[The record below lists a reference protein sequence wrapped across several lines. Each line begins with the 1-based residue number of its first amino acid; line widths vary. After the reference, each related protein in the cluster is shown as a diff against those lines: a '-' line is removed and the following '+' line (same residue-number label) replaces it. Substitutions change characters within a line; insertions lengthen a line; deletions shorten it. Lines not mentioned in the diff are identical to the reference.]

1 MEGDLGHTHDEDT
14 EDWVSQTS
22 AKYVA
27 LMAQRR
33 GQIKDTGHTSDDEES
48 TASDVESEDELTE
61 RDDNSRRPRTSR
73 CIEGKA
79 TDITL
84 AQPQENKG
92 GSAKEMLEEEDS
104 DNILRRSPRFHIG
117 STTSLP

>member
-22 AKYVA
+22 VNYVA

-61 RDDNSRRPRTSR
+61 RDDNFIRPRTSR
-73 CIEGKA
+73 LVEGNA
-79 TDITL
+79 R
-84 AQPQENKG
+84 KG
-92 GSAKEMLEEEDS
+92 
-104 DNILRRSPRFHIG
+104 R
-117 STTSLP
+117 

>member
-1 MEGDLGHTHDEDT
+1 MA
-14 EDWVSQTS
+14 QTS
-22 AKYVA
+22 AHYVA

-33 GQIKDTGHTSDDEES
+33 GQIKDTGRTSDDDES

-61 RDDNSRRPRTSR
+61 RDDSSRRPRTSR
-73 CIEGKA
+73 CIEAKA
-79 TDITL
+79 TDITS

-92 GSAKEMLEEEDS
+92 GSAKATSEKEDS

-117 STTSLP
+117 STSALPEVDN

>member
-1 MEGDLGHTHDEDT
+1 MTKT
-14 EDWVSQTS
+14 KEDWMSQTS

-48 TASDVESEDELTE
+48 TASDVENEDELTE
-61 RDDNSRRPRTSR
+61 RDDSSRRPRTPR
-73 CIEGKA
+73 FIEGKA

-84 AQPQENKG
+84 AQPSRE
-92 GSAKEMLEEEDS
+92 
-104 DNILRRSPRFHIG
+104 
-117 STTSLP
+117 